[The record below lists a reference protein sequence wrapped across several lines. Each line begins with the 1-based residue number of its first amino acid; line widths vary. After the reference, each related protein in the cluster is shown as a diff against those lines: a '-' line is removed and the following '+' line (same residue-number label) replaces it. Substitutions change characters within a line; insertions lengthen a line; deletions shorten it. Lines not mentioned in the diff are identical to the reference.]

1 MSAQEAL
8 VRYRIDAAMS
18 RLTVRVFPSGLLA
31 AMGHSPTI
39 AVHEYSG
46 EAGFVPENLD
56 QAFVRVTAKAESLVV
71 ADDIGS
77 KDKLE
82 IENKMK
88 EEVLE
93 VDRYP
98 EITFESSSI
107 SSTKMSESSYGVNI
121 TGSLT
126 LHGVTRSQRMI
137 FQVALNDETVRAFG
151 EFSLRQ
157 TDYGINLVSVA
168 GGALKVK
175 DEVKCSFDMVARK
188 QA

>member
-1 MSAQEAL
+1 MLAKEAL
-8 VRYRIDAAMS
+8 VRYQIDAAMS

-39 AVHEYSG
+39 AVDEYSG
-46 EAGFVPENLD
+46 EAGFVPGTLD
-56 QAFVRVTAKAESLVV
+56 QAFVRVTAQAESLVV
-71 ADDIGS
+71 ADDISS

-82 IENKMK
+82 IESKTK
-88 EEVLE
+88 VEVLE
-93 VDRYP
+93 IDRYP

-107 SSTKMSESSYGVNI
+107 SSTKMSETSYGVNI
-121 TGSLT
+121 TGNLT
-126 LHGVTRSQRMI
+126 LHGVTRSQRI
-137 FQVALNDETVRAFG
+137 ICQVALNDETFRAFG

-157 TDYGINLVSVA
+157 TDYGIKLVSVA

-175 DEVKCSFDMVARK
+175 DDVKCSFDLVVRK